1 MIRAFRDNDLDNVMQ
16 IWLDTNIRA
25 HTFIPQKYW
34 KDNFEAVRKMMP
46 KAELYV
52 YGNDDNNQIDGFIGL
67 MEDYIAGVFVR
78 EAAQSKGI
86 GKKLLGYVKKIKP
99 TLRLS
104 VYEKNIRA
112 IHFYQREGFVFQSES
127 IDENTGEKEFVMV
140 YTQRKE
146 ARNTH

>member
-1 MIRAFRDNDLDNVMQ
+1 MIRAFRDNDLDSVMR

-52 YGNDDNNQIDGFIGL
+52 YENDDNDQIDGFIGL
-67 MEDYIAGVFVR
+67 MEDYIAGIFVR
-78 EAAQSKGI
+78 EAAQSNGI
-86 GKKLLGYVKKIKP
+86 GKKLLDYVKKIKP

-104 VYEKNIRA
+104 VYEKNMRA

-140 YTQRKE
+140 YTQQKE
-146 ARNTH
+146 TR